1 MKTLITKSI
10 GIYLNSLHALAP
22 SIAGKHGFAIF
33 CKPIRGKILD
43 HHKTF
48 LQTGESFTFTIHGQK
63 IQTYQWGNGK
73 KKLLFLH
80 GWSSHT
86 FRWKNYIE
94 NLSKDDYTIYAFD
107 APGHGLSEGDFLHV
121 PLYAKT
127 VKLFLDEVGKVDQ
140 VISHSIGS
148 FTTLYMYHLHPE
160 LMPEKIV
167 LLAPPG
173 EAEDFFSFYTKT
185 LNLNNA
191 VTRTIRHH
199 FEKEVGQPPSY
210 FSAKLFA
217 KSITAEGLI
226 IHDEDDQDTH
236 ADNSKNIHAAWGKSE
251 LMITQGFGHHLKDQR
266 IYDKVF
272 QFIHQP
278 ILTNPIIH

>member
-1 MKTLITKSI
+1 MKTLITRSI
-10 GIYLNSLHALAP
+10 GIYLNSMHTIAP
-22 SIAGKHGFAIF
+22 SIAGKHGFNIF
-33 CKPIRGKILD
+33 CNPIRGKILD
-43 HHKTF
+43 HHKNF
-48 LQTGESFTFTIHGQK
+48 LQAGKSFSFELLGQK
-63 IQTYQWGNGK
+63 VQTYKWGNGEK
-73 KKLLFLH
+73 KILFLH

-94 NLSKDDYTIYAFD
+94 RLSKENYTIYALD
-107 APGHGLSEGDFLHV
+107 APGHGLSDGKFLHV

-127 VKLFLDEVGKVDQ
+127 VKNFLDRVGKVHH
-140 VISHSIGS
+140 VVSHSIGS
-148 FTTLYMYHLHPE
+148 FTALYAYHLHQE

-185 LNLNNA
+185 LKLNH
-191 VTRTIRHH
+191 TTTHTIRNH

-210 FSAKLFA
+210 FSAKEFA

-236 ADNSKNIHAAWGKSE
+236 VKNSKNIHESWKNSE
-251 LMITQGFGHHLKDQR
+251 LMITQGLGHHLKDER
-266 IYDKVF
+266 VYDKVF
-272 QFIHQP
+272 EFIHQP
-278 ILTNPIIH
+278 NLTNPIIH

>member
-1 MKTLITKSI
+1 MKTLITRSI
-10 GIYLNSLHALAP
+10 GIYLNTLHKIAP
-22 SIAGKHGFAIF
+22 PVAGKQGFNIF
-33 CKPIRGKILD
+33 CNPIRGKMHD
-43 HHKTF
+43 HHKSF
-48 LQTGESFTFTIHGQK
+48 LHTGKSFSFDANGQK
-63 IQTYQWGNGK
+63 IQTYQWGNGDK
-73 KKLLFLH
+73 KILFLH

-94 NLSKDDYTIYAFD
+94 KLSKENYTIYAFD
-107 APGHGLSEGDFLHV
+107 APGHGLSEGNFLHV

-127 VKLFLDEVGKVDQ
+127 VKSFLDRIGKVDY

-148 FTTLYMYHLHPE
+148 FTALYTYHLHPE

-173 EAEDFFSFYTKT
+173 EAEDFFNFYTNILDLNHKT
-185 LNLNNA
+185 
-191 VTRTIRHH
+191 TYTIRKQ

-210 FSAKLFA
+210 FSAKAFA

-226 IHDEDDQDTH
+226 IHDEDDKETSVE
-236 ADNSKNIHAAWGKSE
+236 NSRNIHASWEKSE
-251 LMITQGFGHHLKDQR
+251 LMVTQGLGHHLKDQR